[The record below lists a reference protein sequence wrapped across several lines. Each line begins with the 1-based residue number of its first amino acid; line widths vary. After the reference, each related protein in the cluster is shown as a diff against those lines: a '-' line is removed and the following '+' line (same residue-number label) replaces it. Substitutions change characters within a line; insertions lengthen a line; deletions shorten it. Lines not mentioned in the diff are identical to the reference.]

1 MPLLISALVS
11 VGCAAEP
18 GDTTVL
24 SADDPA
30 VQLLDQLDARGRK
43 LQSFQARVKYTR
55 EQGLLGDSQLRI
67 GSIEYHAGETAKF
80 AIRFTHLVVD
90 DALREKRSAY
100 IFDGQWLAEVN
111 IDEKQFIRRQ
121 IVAPGETY
129 DPLKIGEGPFPFPI
143 GQKRDEVLRQ
153 FTAELVAPAED
164 DPANTKHLQLK
175 PRTHPQTGK
184 PTSEFTT
191 VDIWYD
197 AETLLPV
204 KIVTYEKEADNTT
217 IVELVDAKVDT
228 IDDEAAKQLF
238 DITTP
243 PVGSG
248 WRVEVKPLERAAP
261 PAPTDKQE

>member
-1 MPLLISALVS
+1 MSA
-11 VGCAAEP
+11 CAAAEP

-30 VQLLDQLDARGRK
+30 VKVLDELEARGSK
-43 LQSFQARVKYTR
+43 LRSFQARLKYTR

-67 GSIEYHAGETAKF
+67 GSIDYHAGESAKF

-90 DALREKRSAY
+90 NALREKRSDY

-153 FTAELVAPAED
+153 FTAKVIAPNED
-164 DPANTKHLQLK
+164 DPANTRHLQLK
-175 PRTHPQTGK
+175 PRTHPETGK

-191 VDIWYD
+191 VDIWYGT
-197 AETLLPV
+197 ESLLPV
-204 KIVTYEKEADNTT
+204 KIVTYEEEADNTT
-217 IVELVDAKVDT
+217 IVELVDAKVDA
-228 IDDEAAKQLF
+228 IDDKAAKQLF
-238 DITTP
+238 DTATP

-248 WRVEVKPLERAAP
+248 WRVEVKPLERA
-261 PAPTDKQE
+261 TDKPKADK